1 MAKYEELSSEAKAAI
16 QHAMT
21 GWPQPGTPEHR
32 ETFPNKFGGG
42 DHYSDHKAEPVAPDA
57 RSDEAFS
64 WLGKW
69 ADVGWS
75 VRVEPKL
82 ADEEWAQ
89 VNPNLGKCWDEVN
102 RVYDGMKA
110 VELLHE
116 LLPNHQLRLMW
127 PKCGYRDVLTRRSTG
142 RKYISIC
149 GAAAHFTVTHGRD
162 VYDQRVAIA
171 RCELHRGQL

>member
-1 MAKYEELSSEAKAAI
+1 MAKYEPLSKKYLDIVA
-16 QHAMT
+16 HAMQ

-32 ETFPNKFGGG
+32 EAFPNKFGGG

-57 RSDEAFS
+57 RSDDAFS

-82 ADEEWAQ
+82 SDEEWAQ

-102 RVYDGMKA
+102 RNYDGMKA
-110 VELLHE
+110 VEMLHE

-127 PKCGYRDVLTRRSTG
+127 PKCGYRSRHGYRV
-142 RKYISIC
+142 SIC